1 MKQEMIELQ
10 NNAVN
15 SLLNLAL
22 QGKESI
28 SLKAPTGSGKTRMM
42 ASFMDKMLAREDVV
56 FIVST
61 LSKGRLA
68 EQNFESFTNL
78 ALNTFTRL
86 NPFYISSG
94 AENAKNTEYS
104 LHIDVNHNVFVL
116 PTSQYTKASRI
127 NKEKSLLVFLE
138 TCKNSGKKIILIRD
152 ESHIATN
159 QLSELGGYFAQVVNF
174 SATPKNDEFDVCI
187 KESEAEEANLIK
199 KVEYIEEEESLESGL
214 SKALDQFKTLRA
226 VYNEAKIR
234 PAFIIQISN
243 KNIADEE
250 MKTIKKVIEEKN
262 LTWVCF
268 VEKENGYESNSKLKK
283 VKNKSLWQN
292 YVKQNDFPIDVVI
305 FKMVITEGFDMP
317 RACML
322 YQVRNSQSKQLD
334 EQVIGRIRRNPCLSD
349 FEKLDKKT
357 QEIFSTAYVY
367 GIKPK
372 ENQNKRTRVKLKG
385 EIHENLFENEIIKE
399 FKPFKIT
406 VLDEAPLKDVDIA
419 ECLKKDTRYYNESIF
434 EAYKKLQ
441 ACSDDVKEKQRAY
454 LKDSEAEECS
464 KKWVE
469 FNANLDS
476 IKEKI
481 NSVAEDYEKYGK
493 VKEVSLRVSVDSS
506 FDGEENLV
514 PIGDWI
520 WTNAKEE
527 FQFDSEAEKEWF
539 KILSKIKNKACK
551 SIEVGDELVY
561 LLGKNFLENSNIKFD
576 YYHTRKHTSYPDF
589 IFKDRQNKIHIF
601 EVKSV
606 NKNKNCDI
614 DTEEY
619 VEKIE
624 KLKQAYKYASQKTGY
639 VFYIPVNIEKN
650 WKIWKC
656 EKCKKCKNGCE
667 ECENGVI
674 EKYINEEM
682 FMSDMKAL
690 V

>member
-1 MKQEMIELQ
+1 M
-10 NNAVN
+10 
-15 SLLNLAL
+15 
-22 QGKESI
+22 
-28 SLKAPTGSGKTRMM
+28 
-42 ASFMDKMLAREDVV
+42 
-56 FIVST
+56 
-61 LSKGRLA
+61 
-68 EQNFESFTNL
+68 
-78 ALNTFTRL
+78 
-86 NPFYISSG
+86 
-94 AENAKNTEYS
+94 
-104 LHIDVNHNVFVL
+104 
-116 PTSQYTKASRI
+116 
-127 NKEKSLLVFLE
+127 
-138 TCKNSGKKIILIRD
+138 
-152 ESHIATN
+152 
-159 QLSELGGYFAQVVNF
+159 
-174 SATPKNDEFDVCI
+174 
-187 KESEAEEANLIK
+187 
-199 KVEYIEEEESLESGL
+199 
-214 SKALDQFKTLRA
+214 
-226 VYNEAKIR
+226 
-234 PAFIIQISN
+234 
-243 KNIADEE
+243 
-250 MKTIKKVIEEKN
+250 
-262 LTWVCF
+262 
-268 VEKENGYESNSKLKK
+268 
-283 VKNKSLWQN
+283 
-292 YVKQNDFPIDVVI
+292 
-305 FKMVITEGFDMP
+305 
-317 RACML
+317 
-322 YQVRNSQSKQLD
+322 
-334 EQVIGRIRRNPCLSD
+334 
-349 FEKLDKKT
+349 
-357 QEIFSTAYVY
+357 
-367 GIKPK
+367 
-372 ENQNKRTRVKLKG
+372 
-385 EIHENLFENEIIKE
+385 
-399 FKPFKIT
+399 
-406 VLDEAPLKDVDIA
+406 
-419 ECLKKDTRYYNESIF
+419 
-434 EAYKKLQ
+434 
-441 ACSDDVKEKQRAY
+441 
-454 LKDSEAEECS
+454 
-464 KKWVE
+464 E

-614 DTEEY
+614 DTDEY